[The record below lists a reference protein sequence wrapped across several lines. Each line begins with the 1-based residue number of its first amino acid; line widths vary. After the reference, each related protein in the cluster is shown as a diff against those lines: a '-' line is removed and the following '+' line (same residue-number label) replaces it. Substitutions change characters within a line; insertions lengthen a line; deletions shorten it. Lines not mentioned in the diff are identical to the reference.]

1 MDDGGSG
8 SSSILW
14 FFVMLALEMI
24 FYGFSAAMQNYRS
37 VEKEDNGTGGEETR
51 EETGKQNKKQE
62 RLAYMIEHHAAYATA
77 TQLGVVTINLLLG
90 AFILYRLSG
99 YVSFLVSDQAN
110 ACIGPLSGTQLK
122 VIVLTVPVIVTLLLL
137 YIIMTIGVMV
147 PKKAGTKYS
156 ERWIYA
162 LINPFYY
169 YVRIVS
175 PFSSLIAAT
184 SRGLLYLLGVRNA
197 DDREDVTEEEILSM
211 VSVGHEQGILHA
223 NEAEMITNIFEYGEK
238 EARDIMIN
246 RNNLIAIDCTMTLQE
261 AAAFIVD
268 AHNSRFPVYD
278 ETIDHII
285 GILHLKDVMR
295 MQMNEKMRTRP
306 IGKIKGLLR
315 EPLFITENRKIN
327 DLFQVMQKEKI
338 QMVIVIDE
346 YGQTAGLVA
355 LEDILEEIVG
365 NIQDEY
371 DEDATYIRESGT
383 DHYVIEGM
391 MPLEELEEKLQISFE
406 DEPFDTVNGFVI
418 SRLEHIPEEGEDF
431 EFSYGG
437 YTFRILEVK
446 DRMIQSVS
454 AMREKQADEREAALE
469 EDKVKDSGQ
478 ETAVGKTSAE
488 NDEVIKQKK

>member
-8 SSSILW
+8 SNGILW
-14 FFVMLALEMI
+14 FVVMLALEMI
-24 FYGFSAAMQNYRS
+24 CYGFSAAMQNHRII
-37 VEKEDNGTGGEETR
+37 EKEDNGSAGGEEPR
-51 EETGKQNKKQE
+51 EEAEKQNKKQI
-62 RLAYMIEHHAAYATA
+62 RLSYMMDHHAAYATA

-99 YVSFLVSDQAN
+99 YFSFLISDQAN
-110 ACIGPLSGTQLK
+110 ACIGPLTGIQMK
-122 VIVLTVPVIVTLLLL
+122 AIVMAVSVIVTVLLL

-147 PKKAGTKYS
+147 PKKAAAKYP
-156 ERWIYA
+156 ERWIHA
-162 LINPFYY
+162 LITPFYY
-169 YVRIVS
+169 YVRIVY
-175 PFSSLIAAT
+175 PFSSLIAVT
-184 SRGLLYLLGVRNA
+184 SRGILYLLGVRDA
-197 DDREDVTEEEILSM
+197 DDKEDVTEEEILSM

-223 NEAEMITNIFEYGEK
+223 NEAEMITNIFEYGDK

-371 DEDATYIRESGT
+371 DEEATYIRENGA
-383 DHYVIEGM
+383 DRYVIEGM
-391 MPLEELEEKLQISFE
+391 MPLEELEEKLQISFA

-454 AMREKQADEREAALE
+454 AMRE
-469 EDKVKDSGQ
+469 Q
-478 ETAVGKTSAE
+478 ETGESKETPAEKETKADRPESA
-488 NDEVIKQKK
+488 DVS

>member
-1 MDDGGSG
+1 MEEVGSG
-8 SSSILW
+8 SSGIAW
-14 FFVMLALEMI
+14 FVLMLVLEII
-24 FYGFSAAMQNYRS
+24 FYGFSTAMQNRRGTDR
-37 VEKEDNGTGGEETR
+37 EDGSAGGEDAETQTDR
-51 EETGKQNKKQE
+51 QKKKQE
-62 RLAYMIEHHAAYATA
+62 RLAYMLDRHAAYATA
-77 TQLGVVTINLLLG
+77 TQLGVVTVNLLLG
-90 AFILYRLSG
+90 AFILYRLNS
-99 YVSFLVSDQAN
+99 YFSYLVSDQIRLRFGILPGWELRLLATVV
-110 ACIGPLSGTQLK
+110 S
-122 VIVLTVPVIVTLLLL
+122 VLVTVFLL
-137 YIIMTIGVMV
+137 YIVMTVGVMV
-147 PKKAGTKYS
+147 PKKAAAKRP
-156 ERWIYA
+156 EKWIRA
-162 LINPFYY
+162 FVTPFYY

-175 PFSSLIAAT
+175 PFSSLIFV
-184 SRGLLYLLGVRNA
+184 SSKLVLHLLGVRDA

-223 NEAEMITNIFEYGEK
+223 SEAEMITNIFEYGDK
-238 EARDIMIN
+238 EAKDIMIN
-246 RNNLIAIDCTMTLQE
+246 RNNLIGIDCTMTLQE
-261 AAAFIVD
+261 AAAFIVE

-295 MQMNEKMRTRP
+295 MQMNEKMRNRP

-315 EPLFITENRKIN
+315 EPRFITEGRKIN

-371 DEDATYIRESGT
+371 DEEATYIKENSAG
-383 DHYVIEGM
+383 HYVIQGM
-391 MPLEELEEKLQISFE
+391 MPLEELSEKLQISFE

-437 YTFRILEVK
+437 YVFRITEVK
-446 DRMIQSVS
+446 DHMILTVT
-454 AMREKQADEREAALE
+454 AKREEASQA
-469 EDKVKDSGQ
+469 
-478 ETAVGKTSAE
+478 
-488 NDEVIKQKK
+488 

>member
-8 SSSILW
+8 SNGILW
-14 FFVMLALEMI
+14 FVVMLALEMM
-24 FYGFSAAMQNYRS
+24 FYGFSAAMQNHRN
-37 VEKEDNGTGGEETR
+37 VEKEENNTGGEEPR
-51 EETGKQNKKQE
+51 EETGKQNKKQA
-62 RLAYMIEHHAAYATA
+62 RLSYMMEHHAAYATA
-77 TQLGVVTINLLLG
+77 TQLGVVMINLLLG

-99 YVSFLVSDQAN
+99 YVSVLAYYY
-110 ACIGPLSGTQLK
+110 IGPRSEMQLK
-122 VIVLTVPVIVTLLLL
+122 VIVLAVPVLVTIFLL
-137 YIIMTIGVMV
+137 YIIMTVGVMI
-147 PKKAGTKYS
+147 PKKAAAKYP
-156 ERWIYA
+156 ERWLYA
-162 LINPFYY
+162 LITPFYY
-169 YVRIVS
+169 YVKIVS

-184 SRGLLYLLGVRNA
+184 SRGLLYLFGVRDA

-223 NEAEMITNIFEYGEK
+223 NEAEMITNIFEYGDK

-371 DEDATYIRESGT
+371 DEEATYFRESGA

-431 EFSYGG
+431 EFSYEG

-454 AMREKQADEREAALE
+454 AMREKQADES
-469 EDKVKDSGQ
+469 EDASEDEKRKDSGQ
-478 ETAVGKTSAE
+478 ETAVEKASAG

>member
-1 MDDGGSG
+1 MEDGASG

-14 FFVMLALEMI
+14 FFVMLILEMI
-24 FYGFSAAMQNYRS
+24 FYGFSSAMQTYRGVDREES
-37 VEKEDNGTGGEETR
+37 GEGEESLQPGPSPKR
-51 EETGKQNKKQE
+51 QL
-62 RLAYMIEHHAAYATA
+62 RLTYMLDHHARYATA

-90 AFILYRLSG
+90 AFILYRLNG
-99 YVSFLVSDQAN
+99 YFTFVISRQM
-110 ACIGPLSGTQLK
+110 TQIAAGLPGWQRQLIAGITA
-122 VIVLTVPVIVTLLLL
+122 VVATVFLL

-147 PKKAGTKYS
+147 PKKAAAKHS
-156 ERWIYA
+156 DKWISF
-162 LINPFYY
+162 LITPFYY
-169 YVRIVS
+169 YVRIVA
-175 PFSSLIAAT
+175 PFC
-184 SRGLLYLLGVRNA
+184 GLVSVSARMLLKLLGVRDA

-211 VSVGHEQGILHA
+211 VNVGHEQGILHA
-223 NEAEMITNIFEYGEK
+223 SEAEMITNIFEYGDK
-238 EARDIMIN
+238 EAKDIMIN
-246 RNNLIAIDCTMTLQE
+246 RNNLIAIDCTMTLQD
-261 AAAFIVD
+261 AAAFIVE

-278 ETIDHII
+278 GTIDHIV

-295 MQMNEKMRTRP
+295 MQMNEKMKNRP

-315 EPLFITENRKIN
+315 EPRFITEKRKIN

-371 DEDATYIRESGT
+371 DVDATYIKESGT
-383 DHYVIEGM
+383 DKYVIQGM

-431 EFSYGG
+431 EFTYEG
-437 YTFRILEVK
+437 YTFRIMEVK
-446 DRMIQSVS
+446 EHMIQSVL
-454 AMREKQADEREAALE
+454 ARKEVE
-469 EDKVKDSGQ
+469 EPLLSGQ
-478 ETAVGKTSAE
+478 AE
-488 NDEVIKQKK
+488 VEQKKKK

>member
-8 SSSILW
+8 SNGILW
-14 FFVMLALEMI
+14 FVVMLALEMI
-24 FYGFSAAMQNYRS
+24 FYGFSAAMQNHRI
-37 VEKEDNGTGGEETR
+37 VDKEDNGAGGEEPR
-51 EETGKQNKKQE
+51 EETGRQSKKQI
-62 RLAYMIEHHAAYATA
+62 RLSYMMEHHAAYATA

-90 AFILYRLSG
+90 AFILYRLNG
-99 YVSFLVSDQAN
+99 CFSFLISDYAR
-110 ACIGPLSGTQLK
+110 AYIGPLSAMQLNA
-122 VIVLTVPVIVTLLLL
+122 IMLAVPVLVTLLLL
-137 YIIMTIGVMV
+137 YIIMTVGVMV
-147 PKKAGTKYS
+147 PKKTAAKYP
-156 ERWIYA
+156 EQWIYA
-162 LINPFYY
+162 LVTPFYY

-175 PFSSLIAAT
+175 PFSSLITVT
-184 SRGLLYLLGVRNA
+184 SRGLLHLFGVRDA
-197 DDREDVTEEEILSM
+197 DDKEDVTEEEILSM

-223 NEAEMITNIFEYGEK
+223 NEAEMITNIFEYGDK

-371 DEDATYIRESGT
+371 DEEATYIRENGT
-383 DHYVIEGM
+383 DHYEIEGM
-391 MPLEELEEKLQISFE
+391 MPLEELEEQLQISFE

-431 EFSYGG
+431 EFSYRG

-446 DRMIQSVS
+446 DRMIQRVS
-454 AMREKQADEREAALE
+454 AMRTKE
-469 EDKVKDSGQ
+469 EDAQEEDPEDVKAHDIN
-478 ETAVGKTSAE
+478 KR
-488 NDEVIKQKK
+488 